1 MRKISEIRHDLA
13 QARQALVEVN
23 REDKKAC
30 EEALARVNDLIA
42 ELDEASAAER
52 AAQRLA
58 EDTFREKERKA
69 NKKFSIV
76 KFFRELASGAG
87 LTGLEAEAAEEGA
100 REFSRLGFNAQG
112 RVIPSFILRDILGQ
126 SVSTDGAALADEAAR
141 VIMPDLKNQ
150 LVVERLGATVLT
162 NLVGKVPVVT
172 STNIAAKWAAEGTDV
187 EISKVNWA
195 KQMLTPKRN
204 VTRIALTK
212 DLLHQTSVAVEQ
224 YLVNKMRTAHNE
236 LVESGV
242 IAGANDG
249 PTGILKTAQVNKK
262 DVAGPITW
270 KEVVG
275 LETRVNVNNASR
287 GKLGYLTNAK
297 VMGELKTT
305 PKIEGGDRF
314 ILEETAA
321 GNLNGYP
328 CEWTNLVPAN
338 TGDSAKG
345 SAMIFG
351 NWEDLFVGEW
361 GGFDMVV
368 DPFTQAG
375 SAQTVVTINAW
386 NDALVAEPKSFAVL
400 TGITTTIAE

>member
-1 MRKISEIRHDLA
+1 MRKISEIRNDLA
-13 QARQALVEVN
+13 QARQALVDVDRN
-23 REDKKAC
+23 DKKAC

-69 NKKFSIV
+69 NKKFSVV
-76 KFFRELASGAG
+76 KFFFELASGKG

-126 SVSTDGAALADEAAR
+126 SVSTNGSVLAEEAAR
-141 VIMPDLKNQ
+141 IMMPDLNNK

-172 STNIAAKWAAEGTDV
+172 SANVAAKWAAEGTDV
-187 EISKVNWA
+187 EISKTNWA

-204 VTRIALTK
+204 VTRMALTK

-236 LVESGV
+236 LVEAGV
-242 IAGANDG
+242 ISGATEG
-249 PTGILKTAQVNKK
+249 PTGILKTTGVNKK

-270 KEVVG
+270 KEVVS

-314 ILEETAA
+314 ILEEAAA

-328 CEWTNLVPAN
+328 CEWTNIVPSD
-338 TGDSAKG
+338 TGASNKG

-375 SAQTVVTINAW
+375 SAQTIITINAW

-400 TGITTTIAE
+400 TGITTTI

>member
-1 MRKISEIRHDLA
+1 MRKISEIRNDLA
-13 QARQALVEVN
+13 QARQALVDVDRN
-23 REDKKAC
+23 DKKAC

-69 NKKFSIV
+69 NKKFSVV
-76 KFFRELASGAG
+76 KFFRELASGQG
-87 LTGLEAEAAEEGA
+87 LTGIEAEAAEEGA

-112 RVIPSFILRDILGQ
+112 RVIPSFLIRDILGQ
-126 SVSTDGAALADEAAR
+126 SVSSDGAALAEETAR
-141 VIMPDLKNQ
+141 IMMPDLNNQ

-162 NLVGKVPVVT
+162 NLVGKVSVVT
-172 STNIAAKWAAEGTDV
+172 SANIAAKWAAEGTDV
-187 EISKVNWA
+187 EISKTNWA

-204 VTRIALTK
+204 VTRMALTK
-212 DLLHQTSVAVEQ
+212 DLLHQTSAAVEQ

-236 LVESGV
+236 LVEAGV
-242 IAGANDG
+242 IAGAADG
-249 PTGILKTAQVNKK
+249 PTGILKTTGVVKK
-262 DVAGPITW
+262 DVAGAISW

-314 ILEETAA
+314 ILEETV

-338 TGDSAKG
+338 TGTSGNG

-375 SAQTVVTINAW
+375 SAQTVITINAW

-400 TGITTTIAE
+400 TGITTTIED